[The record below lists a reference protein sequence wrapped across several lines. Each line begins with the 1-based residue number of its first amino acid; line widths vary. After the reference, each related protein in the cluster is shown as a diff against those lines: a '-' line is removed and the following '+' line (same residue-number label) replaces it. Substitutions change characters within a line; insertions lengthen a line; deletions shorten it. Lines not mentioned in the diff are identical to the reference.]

1 LHPESER
8 VGLLLLLLL
17 LLKLRTERLLLL
29 RPARGAEPKRVGLR
43 LLLLLLLLLR
53 GRVHESA
60 LRSVFAAAP
69 SRTSVTITR

>member
-43 LLLLLLLLLR
+43 LLLLLLLR

>member
-8 VGLLLLLLL
+8 VGLLLLLLLL

-43 LLLLLLLLLR
+43 LLLLLLLLR